1 MRRKMSYI
9 KKWKVTVTITF
20 FCFCFLIW
28 WVWTSQIIP
37 TLRRNCR
44 LLKRAPEGEW
54 TCQVNNHTHFLKD
67 TNCAWPNAQTH
78 GESAVP
84 KASVSGLP
92 STTVLPVQLQ
102 TLTLCKGKQKA
113 VPIRIRPLICLE
125 TPFCVNLI
133 KRKS

>member
-44 LLKRAPEGEW
+44 LLKRAPEW
-54 TCQVNNHTHFLKD
+54 VDL
-67 TNCAWPNAQTH
+67 
-78 GESAVP
+78 S
-84 KASVSGLP
+84 S
-92 STTVLPVQLQ
+92 
-102 TLTLCKGKQKA
+102 KQ
-113 VPIRIRPLICLE
+113 PHSLLE
-125 TPFCVNLI
+125 RHKLRVA
-133 KRKS
+133 